1 MVKYLRKYRIYCEW
15 DRRNL
20 EPIKEDTYIP
30 CLKGGQIYRVN
41 NEVLAY
47 YKAKRGNSK
56 QLIKK
61 LSDIGVKWT
70 EDHSTDG
77 DILIYFREYDLDILA
92 KEVGAS
98 QNGVNIKP
106 WSVKNLRKLK
116 WFKDNKQY
124 YIDNRYYS
132 EMSEEDKEILRER
145 LKIASKV
152 AIIMTFFM
160 LLISFFILS
169 IYSSSYFEDII
180 SLIFLVLP
188 ESPIPTINLFLIAFL
203 MFLIST
209 LPLFLLI

>member
-1 MVKYLRKYRIYCEW
+1 MVKYLRKYRICCEW

-77 DILIYFREYDLDILA
+77 DILIYFSEYDLDILA

-145 LKIASKV
+145 LKNN
-152 AIIMTFFM
+152 
-160 LLISFFILS
+160 
-169 IYSSSYFEDII
+169 
-180 SLIFLVLP
+180 
-188 ESPIPTINLFLIAFL
+188 INKEK
-203 MFLIST
+203 
-209 LPLFLLI
+209 

>member
-1 MVKYLRKYRIYCEW
+1 MIRYLGKYRICCEW

-41 NEVLAY
+41 SEILAY

-145 LKIASKV
+145 LKNN
-152 AIIMTFFM
+152 
-160 LLISFFILS
+160 
-169 IYSSSYFEDII
+169 
-180 SLIFLVLP
+180 
-188 ESPIPTINLFLIAFL
+188 INKEK
-203 MFLIST
+203 
-209 LPLFLLI
+209 

>member
-1 MVKYLRKYRIYCEW
+1 MIRYLGKYRICCEW

-41 NEVLAY
+41 SEILAY

-56 QLIKK
+56 QFIKK
-61 LSDIGVKWT
+61 LSGIGIKWT

-77 DILIYFREYDLDILA
+77 DILIYFKENDLDLLA

-98 QNGVNIKP
+98 QNGINIKP
-106 WSVKNLRKLK
+106 WSVKNLRKFK

-124 YIDNRYYS
+124 YIDNEYYS

-145 LKIASKV
+145 FKNN
-152 AIIMTFFM
+152 
-160 LLISFFILS
+160 
-169 IYSSSYFEDII
+169 
-180 SLIFLVLP
+180 
-188 ESPIPTINLFLIAFL
+188 INKEK
-203 MFLIST
+203 
-209 LPLFLLI
+209 

>member
-1 MVKYLRKYRIYCEW
+1 MIKYLRKYRICCEW

-20 EPIKEDTYIP
+20 EPIKEETYIP

-145 LKIASKV
+145 LKNN
-152 AIIMTFFM
+152 
-160 LLISFFILS
+160 
-169 IYSSSYFEDII
+169 
-180 SLIFLVLP
+180 
-188 ESPIPTINLFLIAFL
+188 INKEK
-203 MFLIST
+203 
-209 LPLFLLI
+209 